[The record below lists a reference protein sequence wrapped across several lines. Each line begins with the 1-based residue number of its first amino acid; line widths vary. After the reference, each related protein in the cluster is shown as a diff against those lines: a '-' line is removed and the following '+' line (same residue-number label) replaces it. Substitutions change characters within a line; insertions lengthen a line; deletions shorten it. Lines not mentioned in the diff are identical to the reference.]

1 MMQETGEAIDSGNP
15 AVDGLS
21 ADPAAIVDQAVQDG
35 VAAPTREKRV
45 TPSDV
50 SDLVKTWWDRTAATA
65 EFSQAVDQAEMD
77 LETLDGGTADELE
90 DDAEITVQHVYRNAM
105 QAVSMMV
112 PATAGIEWK
121 PRSEVKPLP
130 GTPIP
135 PEVIQRRRQQQ
146 GLASVVTTLVQRFG
160 EMGNFQEKIEAFVQ
174 DSIHFPAAVL
184 KVWFQRDIG
193 SDPASASRLPD
204 EQDLIQK
211 TRVLVEQYDRG
222 DFGKSEAQYAEL
234 RQCLAAIGRTEQE
247 IRRGIVLELRPLS
260 NYRCD
265 PAVEGPEYIDNAAWE
280 SDDVLLT
287 RDQWLA
293 NYPELCED
301 DLSMAMVYQVDAIGR
316 AVRQEREAKVTNAHT
331 INQDRPSAGF
341 KPVGSDYLLG
351 REIYDYHT
359 NTRLL
364 LLEGVD
370 FPLVEEPL
378 DRSPIGMSPFVILV
392 ENRRPRRLY
401 GYSDTQMQAKTQRQL
416 NRLRSQ
422 EEDSRRRA
430 EPRWGVDASL
440 SPNGD
445 DLKKAMMADPGSITP
460 IRTQC
465 KPGEF
470 EKSFIN
476 LAGNGQHNANDFQ
489 IAKGALTQELRK
501 MASLPEAASGEL
513 GQAKFSSEVQAAA
526 NGANALAKYRQTRII
541 RALKRLFDKIAQ
553 LILLNVNQDLAVR
566 LAGPMAAEYYPPQ
579 PMTRQEI
586 YDGLTISV
594 EVELDKQLDYAR
606 RADALAKLIDAFAKS
621 GVQFDK
627 EIAARLLGKFTGLGE
642 ESEDL
647 VQSDPNDL
655 IGRLMAAMQKDP
667 QGLAPE
673 AIMALAQMG
682 TQAQQMAQQM
692 AMQQAQ
698 QAAQQQQQGAPAA
711 PGAPYGSP

>member
-1 MMQETGEAIDSGNP
+1 MSMAPGEGVDP
-15 AVDGLS
+15 AQAEVDPLS
-21 ADPAAIVDQAVQDG
+21 ADPAAVVEQAVQDG
-35 VAAPTREKRV
+35 VAAPEREKRV
-45 TPSDV
+45 TPPEV
-50 SDLVKTWWDRTAATA
+50 ADLVKTWWDRTAATA
-65 EFSQAVDQAEMD
+65 EFTAAVNQVEQD
-77 LETLDGGTADELE
+77 LETLDGGTQEELDDE
-90 DDAEITVQHVYRNAM
+90 AEITVQHAYRNAM
-105 QAVSMMV
+105 QAVAMMV
-112 PATAGIEWK
+112 PAVAGIEWK

-135 PEVIQRRRQQQ
+135 PEVVQRRRQQQ
-146 GLASVVTTLVQRFG
+146 GLASVVTELVHRFG

-174 DSIHFPAAVL
+174 DSIHFPASVF
-184 KVWFQRDIG
+184 KVWFQRDIT

-204 EQDLIQK
+204 EQDLIQR
-211 TRVLVEQYDRG
+211 TRVLIEQYDRG
-222 DFGKSEAQYAEL
+222 EFGKTEALYQEL
-234 RQCLAAIGRTEQE
+234 RQCLTAIGRTEQE
-247 IRRGIVLELRPLS
+247 IRRGIVLELRPLA

-293 NYPELCED
+293 NYPNLCED

-316 AVRQEREAKVTNAHT
+316 AVRHEREAKVTNAHT
-331 INQDRPSAGF
+331 VNQNRPAAGF

-351 REIYDYHT
+351 REIYDYRT

-378 DRSPIGMSPFVILV
+378 DRSPIGMSPFVVLV
-392 ENRRPRRLY
+392 ENRRPLRLY
-401 GYSDTQMQAKTQRQL
+401 GYSDTQLQAKTQRQL

-430 EPRWGVDASL
+430 EARWGVDASL

-445 DLKKAMMADPGSITP
+445 DLKKAMNADPGSITP

-465 KPGEF
+465 NPGEF

-476 LAGNGQHNANDFQ
+476 LAGNGQHRAQDFQ
-489 IAKGALTQELRK
+489 VAKEALVQELRK
-501 MASLPEAASGEL
+501 MASLPEQASGEL
-513 GQAKFSSEVQAAA
+513 GQAQFSSEVQVAAA
-526 NGANALAKYRQTRII
+526 GANALATYRQTRII

-553 LILLNVNQDLAVR
+553 LILLNVNRDLAVK
-566 LAGPMAAEYYPPQ
+566 LCGPMAGEYYPAEPL
-579 PMTRQEI
+579 TRQEI

-594 EVELDKQLDYAR
+594 EVELDKKLDYAR
-606 RADALAKLIDAFAKS
+606 RADALAKLIDSFAKA
-621 GVQFDK
+621 GVVFDK
-627 EIAARLLGKFTGLGE
+627 EVAARLLGKFTNLGD

-647 VQSDPNDL
+647 IKSDPNDL
-655 IGRLMAAMQKDP
+655 VGRLMAAIQENP

-673 AIMALAQMG
+673 AVMVLAQMG
-682 TQAQQMAQQM
+682 QM
-692 AMQQAQ
+692 AMHQVQQIQQ
-698 QAAQQQQQGAPAA
+698 QAAQAMQQQPPQAGIPAG
-711 PGAPYGSP
+711 PGA

>member
-1 MMQETGEAIDSGNP
+1 MMLDPGEVIDSETS

-35 VAAPTREKRV
+35 VAAPDREKRV
-45 TPSDV
+45 TPPDV
-50 SDLVKTWWDRTAATA
+50 SDLVKTWWERTAATA
-65 EFSQAVDQAEMD
+65 EFTQAVDQAEMD
-77 LETLDGGTADELE
+77 LETLDGGTAEEVE

-112 PATAGIEWK
+112 PSMAGIEWR

-130 GTPIP
+130 GAPIP
-135 PEVIQRRRQQQ
+135 PEIIQRRRQQQ

-160 EMGNFQEKIEAFVQ
+160 ELGNFQEKTEAFVQ
-174 DSIHFPAAVL
+174 DSIHFPAAIL
-184 KVWFQRDIG
+184 KVWFQRDIA

-204 EQDLIQK
+204 EQDLLQR
-211 TRVLVEQYDRG
+211 TRVLIEQYDRG
-222 DFGKSEAQYAEL
+222 QFGKTEAPHREL
-234 RQCLAAIGRTEQE
+234 TQCLQAIGRTEQD
-247 IRRGIVLELRPLS
+247 IRRGIVLELRPIA

-280 SDDVLLT
+280 SDDVVLT

-293 NYPELCED
+293 IYPELSED
-301 DLSMAMVYQVDAIGR
+301 DLSMATVYKLDAIGR
-316 AVRQEREAKVTNAHT
+316 AVRRELEAKTKNAHT
-331 INQDRPSAGF
+331 VNMDRPNSGF
-341 KPVGSDYLLG
+341 QPTGNDYLLG
-351 REIYDYHT
+351 REIYDYRT

-378 DRSPIGMSPFVILV
+378 DRSPVGMSPFVVLV
-392 ENRRPRRLY
+392 ENRRPRHLY
-401 GYSDTQMQAKTQRQL
+401 GFSDTQLQAKTQRQL

-430 EPRWGVDASL
+430 EPRWGVDAAL
-440 SPNGD
+440 SPNGE
-445 DLKKAMMADPGSITP
+445 DLKKAMLADPGSITP

-489 IAKGALTQELRK
+489 IAKQALTQELRK
-501 MASLPEAASGEL
+501 MASLPESASGEL
-513 GQAKFSSEVQAAA
+513 GQAKFSAEVQVAAA
-526 NGANALAKYRQTRII
+526 GSNALATYRQTRII
-541 RALKRLFDKIAQ
+541 RALKRLYDKIAQ

-566 LAGPMAAEYYPPQ
+566 LAGPMAAEYYPAQ
-579 PMTRQEI
+579 PMSRQEI

-594 EVELDKQLDYAR
+594 EVELDKKLDYAR
-606 RADALAKLIDAFAKS
+606 RADALAKLIDAFAKA
-621 GVQFDK
+621 GVTFDK
-627 EIAARLLGKFTGLGE
+627 EIAARLLGKFTNLGE

-647 VQSDPNDL
+647 IKSDPNDL
-655 IGRLMAAMQKDP
+655 VGRLMATLQENP

-673 AIMALAQMG
+673 AVMALAQMG
-682 TQAQQMAQQM
+682 SQAQQQLQQIAQ
-692 AMQQAQ
+692 QQAQ
-698 QAAQQQQQGAPAA
+698 QQAMAQQQQPHGASQTVPQN
-711 PGAPYGSP
+711 